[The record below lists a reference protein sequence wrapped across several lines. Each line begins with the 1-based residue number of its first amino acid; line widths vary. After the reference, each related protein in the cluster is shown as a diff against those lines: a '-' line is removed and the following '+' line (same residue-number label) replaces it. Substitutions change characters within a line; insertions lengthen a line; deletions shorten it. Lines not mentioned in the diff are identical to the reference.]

1 MLPSLAQTTTGPV
14 VTQVFEVVAQFADYL
29 LKYAIALAAVGA
41 LAMALIELAKKL
53 LDSRTKF
60 HAKRWTAWV
69 KQSGGSGLP
78 EVTRRAALRELIQLC
93 TGVTEEEAQSCADRL
108 WKSGG
113 TLRTW
118 HALDPDPANAFFA
131 LDTGRMLGSIQDAAD
146 VALASPGAYPAL
158 YELMSAGAS
167 INDVQAWRTGADTAT
182 RATPA
187 EAKALADAFGRLR
200 QVAKRKLDGFQLYT
214 EQRWTNYN
222 QFWANVVGAAIM
234 AIALI
239 WLGLLKQPL
248 TLVIAS
254 AFGGI
259 LSPTAKDLVTALRR
273 VRSG

>member
-1 MLPSLAQTTTGPV
+1 MLPSLAQAPPAPV

-60 HAKRWTAWV
+60 HAKRWTSWV
-69 KQSGGSGLP
+69 KQSGGPSVP

-93 TGVTEEEAQSCADRL
+93 TGVTEAEAQTCTDQL
-108 WKSGG
+108 WASGG

-118 HALDPDPANAFFA
+118 HAMDPDPASAFFA

-167 INDVQAWRTGADTAT
+167 VNDVQAWRTGADTAS
-182 RATPA
+182 RVTPA
-187 EAKALADAFGRLR
+187 EAKALADAFARLR
-200 QVAKRKLDGFQLYT
+200 QLAKRKLDGFQLYT
-214 EQRWTNYN
+214 EQRWANYN
-222 QFWANVVGAAIM
+222 QFWANIVGAAIM

-239 WLGLLKQPL
+239 WLGLLEQPL